1 MAGSRAASASSSGE
15 VTAPHFFVSALG
27 DVHPGETVRLSPED
41 SRHALRSLRLR
52 PGEGVTLADGTGWSA
67 RGGMQPADGDAA
79 VVEVLEL
86 EFAEQASPRVI
97 VTMAPP
103 KGDRLAWAVQKLV
116 EVGVDELWLLA
127 DAERAVRRPKR
138 GDRERVAEGRLE
150 RIAREAAMQS
160 RRRFVMEVGW
170 TTFEEAIDPAGDP
183 VLLLWEGAT
192 QPMHAEP
199 IDGSAETVRL
209 VVGPEGSFSD
219 VEIEQATVAGAK
231 PVSLG
236 PAILRTET
244 AAVAAAVL
252 VLGRL
257 GRLG

>member
-1 MAGSRAASASSSGE
+1 
-15 VTAPHFFVSALG
+15 VTAPHFFVSTLG
-27 DVHPGETVRLSPED
+27 DVGSGGTVQLSPED

-52 PGEGVTLADGTGWSA
+52 PGEDVSLADGSGRFA
-67 RGGMQPADGDAA
+67 RGGILRDEDGIA

-86 EFAEQASPRVI
+86 ESVEQPAPRV
-97 VTMAPP
+97 VVAMAPP
-103 KGDRLAWAVQKLV
+103 KGDRLAWAVQKLA
-116 EVGVDELWLLA
+116 EVGVDDLLLVA
-127 DAERAVRRPKR
+127 DAQRAIRRPSR

-160 RRRFVMEVGW
+160 RRPFVMSVGW
-170 TTFEEAIDPAGDP
+170 TSLEEAIAPASGP
-183 VLLLWEGAT
+183 VLLLWEGS
-192 QPMHAEP
+192 AEP
-199 IDGSAETVRL
+199 LGTERLDTSLEEVRL
-209 VVGPEGSFSD
+209 VIGPEGGFSE
-219 VEIEQATVAGAK
+219 VEVELATVAGAR

-244 AAVAAAVL
+244 AALAGAVL